1 MHLSPQWSV
10 GRRLMRSRCLLTE
23 EFLCDGLNRLMTNT
37 VFAAHPLSRTVS
49 FKSMCV
55 KRANAMTPAVV
66 IEMNSTGH
74 WFEVRENKY
83 IRWSTLVFLHS
94 SQLNVYYVN
103 TCVSRSGSPICRTL
117 HLNCMN
123 MFEDDSYAL
132 YIRVAS
138 VWLKFCAWQG
148 TTCCGYSFFFFSFIH
163 NSSTSMIPVVL
174 SLHISQL
181 NISLTLQI
189 MKKDQKGP
197 FLRWIMYRF
206 HCRSRRTHKAHTVC
220 HTSPFSAFLKD
231 IFYTKIVPFILF
243 FSICFWPILSYII
256 SVLEYSNVIIKPVT
270 NTREYANILNIGVPS
285 TVLESF

>member
-1 MHLSPQWSV
+1 MQWLQQSSLKWILPDIDLRFGKINISDGPLWFSCIHRSWTCIMWIHVYHVLVLRSV
-10 GRRLMRSRCLLTE
+10 VHCIWTAWTCLKTTLM
-23 EFLCDGLNRLMTNT
+23 
-37 VFAAHPLSRTVS
+37 
-49 FKSMCV
+49 
-55 KRANAMTPAVV
+55 
-66 IEMNSTGH
+66 
-74 WFEVRENKY
+74 
-83 IRWSTLVFLHS
+83 
-94 SQLNVYYVN
+94 
-103 TCVSRSGSPICRTL
+103 
-117 HLNCMN
+117 
-123 MFEDDSYAL
+123 L
-132 YIRVAS
+132 YIFEWRQCDWNFVHDKALHAVAIHFS
-138 VWLKFCAWQG
+138 
-148 TTCCGYSFFFFSFIH
+148 FSFIH

-256 SVLEYSNVIIKPVT
+256 SVLKYSNVIIKPVT